1 MQDPEEMT
9 LDQMK
14 ALVESSRTV
23 RFSIE
28 GREALYS
35 LLVRVLRKQRYSKLS
50 REQRGIVRG
59 FLAKVTGRS
68 RAQITRL
75 IGQWMEVRTIQA
87 KPPVRRASSP
97 PGTRPKMR
105 RCWRGWMPPTRSY
118 PGQP

>member
-59 FLAKVTGRS
+59 FLAKVTVVAAGRRS
-68 RAQITRL
+68 RA
-75 IGQWMEVRTIQA
+75 
-87 KPPVRRASSP
+87 
-97 PGTRPKMR
+97 
-105 RCWRGWMPPTRSY
+105 
-118 PGQP
+118 